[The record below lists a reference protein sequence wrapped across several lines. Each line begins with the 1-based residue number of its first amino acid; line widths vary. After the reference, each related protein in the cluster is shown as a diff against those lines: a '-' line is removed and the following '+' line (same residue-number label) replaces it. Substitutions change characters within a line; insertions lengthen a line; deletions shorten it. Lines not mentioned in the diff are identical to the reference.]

1 MAYSKEDVKRVVD
14 EFQAKRKRVWD
25 ERDAHVAEI
34 RTMLP
39 AAYEL
44 EVRINRAGPRMYE
57 AAIRGEGEI
66 AFEKIKE
73 ETVALTEKLRATLRE
88 NGYPEN
94 YLDVNYECAL
104 CSDTGYCGIEMCS
117 CMKEALAKAGF
128 ESSGLSNLART
139 QSFGTFD
146 LSFYEGRDRER
157 IAKNVQLLR
166 DFAEN
171 FDSKIGGNWLLFGAT
186 GLGKT
191 HLSTSVAATVINSG
205 HSVIYESVGQVI
217 SAYEEKRFGGDYS
230 SDRDRRYTECDL
242 LIIDDLGTEVTN
254 QFTTS
259 CLYSLINERIVK
271 NLSTIINTNLGQG
284 EIRERYTDRIASRL
298 FGEYMPLGFS
308 GRDVRQQKIERQ
320 FG

>member
-1 MAYSKEDVKRVVD
+1 MTYVQD
-14 EFQAKRKRVWD
+14 EVQKVLEEFRAKPARANA
-25 ERDAHVAEI
+25 EREAHVAEI

-39 AAYEL
+39 EAYEL
-44 EVRINRAGPRMYE
+44 EMKISSTGPRIFR
-57 AAIRGEGEI
+57 AALNGESKDAI
-66 AFEKIKE
+66 EKIKA
-73 ETVALTEKLRATLRE
+73 ETLSLTEKLRAMLKE
-88 NGYPEN
+88 HGYPEN
-94 YLDVNYECAL
+94 YLDVNYECDK
-104 CSDTGYCGIEMCS
+104 CSDTGYRGFEMCS
-117 CMKEALAKAGF
+117 CLKEALAKAAF
-128 ESSGLSNLART
+128 ESSGLANLAKT
-139 QSFGTFD
+139 QSFDTFD

-157 IAKNVQLLR
+157 IARNVQLLR

-171 FDSKIGGNWLLFGAT
+171 FDTKIGSNWLLFGAT

-205 HSVIYESVGQVI
+205 HSVIYESVSQVI
-217 SAYEEKRFGGDYS
+217 SAYEEKRFGGDYT
-230 SDRDRRYTECDL
+230 SDRDRKYSECEL

-259 CLYSLINERIVK
+259 CLYSLINERIVM

-308 GRDVRQQKIERQ
+308 GRDVRQQKLERQ